1 MLTLSKPS
9 TSSNNKLLSEM
20 SSSSTKSSLA
30 SSSSSSLSSSLL
42 TDMINESSTLNI
54 KTENHP
60 LIQHQQQTANFYAP
74 NNNYLDK
81 YYEAADY
88 QQMLLRQQQQ
98 QQQQQM
104 SDDPSMQLG
113 NYLSPSKMAY
123 NPGTVAATSPLNT
136 PGTLLK
142 NNNYI
147 QSNDSLATA
156 LSNTNPAE
164 ILSPITD
171 GKFLN
176 FFNHLQLI
184 FFLILIFWFI
194 VDNRRQQTS
203 HALNTSTPNI
213 KPKIFD
219 GFNIS
224 MANSSA
230 NNHDPS
236 IQVKLETRHLWQQ
249 FASIGTEMIITKC
262 GRRMFPTIKVS
273 VNGLEPTAKYIF
285 LVDVIPADNN
295 RYKYNNSEWNVTGKA
310 EPHTS
315 GR

>member
-98 QQQQQM
+98 QQQQQQM

-142 NNNYI
+142 NNSYI

-156 LSNTNPAE
+156 LSNNNPAE

-176 FFNHLQLI
+176 FFYSLPVNFHLI
-184 FFLILIFWFI
+184 FFVFF
-194 VDNRRQQTS
+194 
-203 HALNTSTPNI
+203 
-213 KPKIFD
+213 
-219 GFNIS
+219 
-224 MANSSA
+224 
-230 NNHDPS
+230 
-236 IQVKLETRHLWQQ
+236 
-249 FASIGTEMIITKC
+249 
-262 GRRMFPTIKVS
+262 
-273 VNGLEPTAKYIF
+273 
-285 LVDVIPADNN
+285 
-295 RYKYNNSEWNVTGKA
+295 
-310 EPHTS
+310 
-315 GR
+315 